1 MHCSHILRPLLHSL
15 FLFFNFQLLNCV
27 SISNPNTKMSY
38 ASLIQSLYKTNV
50 FSPVKHGLENMMKLN
65 MLLNNPLGNTPI
77 IHVTGTNGKGSVSL
91 KVSRCLR
98 ECGVKTGLFTSPHIS
113 SFKERVIVNEQ
124 LLAETDVEVRQFDT

>member
-1 MHCSHILRPLLHSL
+1 MLCDHILGPSLL
-15 FLFFNFQLLNCV
+15 FLYLVL
-27 SISNPNTKMSY
+27 SISPAVCFKHISPSSIMSY

-98 ECGVKTGLFTSPHIS
+98 ECGLKTGLFTSPHIS
-113 SFKERVIVNEQ
+113 SFKERVVVNEQ
-124 LLAETDVEVRQFDT
+124 LLSEGDVEVQMRL